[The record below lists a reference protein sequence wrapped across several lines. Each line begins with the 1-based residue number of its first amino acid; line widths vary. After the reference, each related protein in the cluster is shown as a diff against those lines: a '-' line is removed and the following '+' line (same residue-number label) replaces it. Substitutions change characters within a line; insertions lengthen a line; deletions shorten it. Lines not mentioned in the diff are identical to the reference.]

1 MCGVSFST
9 GVMIR
14 IFSFLS
20 IGNILSLGTLVLY
33 FCALGVLWFKCGMSR
48 IGSWFLTLVLQ
59 LLVLFREVRETLGG
73 SALREEVFRWRSLE
87 VGSEGF

>member
-20 IGNILSLGTLVLY
+20 ISNILSLGTLVLY
-33 FCALGVLWFKCGMSR
+33 FCALGFKCGMSR

-73 SALREEVFRWRSLE
+73 SALRAEVCRWRSLE